1 MSLSRKFLT
10 AMGIDAE
17 KIDEIITAHTET
29 VEGLKEEVSKYKA
42 EAKDLEDTKKTL
54 EATQKELGELK
65 KTVENNEFES
75 KYNDLKTE
83 FETFKTNIETKAVK
97 AKKAMAYK
105 ELLKEAGVSEKRF
118 DAIAKISGEDID
130 KLEFDDNGSVKDKD
144 NVIKGIT
151 ENWSE
156 FIQTKHTKGAN
167 VETPPIHNAG
177 EEGRKVSRAAKI
189 AQQYH
194 EDLYGKSKEE

>member
-1 MSLSRKFLT
+1 MSLTRKYLS

-17 KIDEIITAHTET
+17 KIDEIISAHTET
-29 VEGLKEEVSKYKA
+29 VEGLKEEISKYKT

-83 FETFKTNIETKAVK
+83 FENFKTNIETKAVK
-97 AKKAMAYK
+97 EKKAVAYK
-105 ELLKEAGVSEKRF
+105 ELLKEAGISEKRF

-156 FIQTKHTKGAN
+156 FIQTKHVKGAN
-167 VETPPIHNAG
+167 VETPPIHGAG
-177 EEGRKVSRAAKI
+177 EEGHKVSRAAKI

-194 EDLYGKSKEE
+194 ENLYGKTKEE